1 MDSNNTN
8 AELSDSIKRP
18 GTENQQDW
26 VAGWL
31 EIHRLTGSLWSQLQE
46 KNSQESL
53 KLLVDIQTESRLL
66 SNTIKLILESDYAKN
81 VFR

>member
-1 MDSNNTN
+1 MDLPEQRDEHSG
-8 AELSDSIKRP
+8 
-18 GTENQQDW
+18 GTRKLGIVSPQDW

-31 EIHRLTGSLWSQLQE
+31 EIHRLTGILWNQLQE

-66 SNTIKLILESDYAKN
+66 SNTIKLILENDHAKN

>member
-1 MDSNNTN
+1 MDSQQKKDDH
-8 AELSDSIKRP
+8 SGGIRKP
-18 GTENQQDW
+18 GIVSPQDW

-31 EIHRLTGSLWSQLQE
+31 EIHRLTGSLWNQLQE

-66 SNTIKLILESDYAKN
+66 SNTIKLILESDHAKN